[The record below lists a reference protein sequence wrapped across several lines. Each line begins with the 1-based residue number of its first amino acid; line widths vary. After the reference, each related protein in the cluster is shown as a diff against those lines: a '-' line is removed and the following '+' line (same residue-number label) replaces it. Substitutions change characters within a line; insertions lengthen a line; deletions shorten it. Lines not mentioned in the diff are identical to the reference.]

1 MPGMTDQ
8 PATAGLSSL
17 QPFDGLAFAKALP
30 DQPGVYRYFDAKG
43 QLLYVGKA
51 RNLKKRVGSYFQRT
65 PEDPRIRAMVSRVAR
80 AEFTVVPT
88 EVDAL
93 VLEHRLIKTGKP
105 KYNIQLKEGQGYPYL
120 HLSTHKKVP
129 QLTVARIKK
138 NDGGRYFGPYP
149 SRQAVYQAH
158 DALQKH
164 FKLRTCLDTF
174 FSHRSRPCLEFQIG
188 RCSAPC
194 VGLIALEEYRL
205 GVAQLEA
212 FLEGRA
218 EGLIADI
225 TAAMNEAA
233 ARQEYERAA
242 ALRDRIGSLRHIQS
256 RVSVERGEGS
266 FDAVALAQVNG
277 VACVSQV
284 RVRDG
289 QVVGVGGFQFSPP
302 WDSQSDALL
311 AEVLAQHYLAREV
324 PMPGRIVVPHAL
336 VDQQVLE
343 KALQAKGLGKLV
355 VGARGDDKPHLDLA
369 LRNAQAALDAAM
381 LGQRVMTERWSAFSK
396 LTGLDDRAIEDL
408 GDIRVECFDISHT
421 MGQDTVAS
429 CVVFGPKGP
438 RKALYR
444 RYNIAGITPGDDFA
458 AMRQAVERRLTGK
471 TPPPDVLL
479 IDGGLG
485 QVAQAVEVARGLAFD
500 FPIIGVAKGPD
511 RIGGEE
517 DLLLDDGQ
525 RATHPGPG
533 DPALLFIRAVRD
545 EAHRFAVEGHRR
557 RRDKRAVS
565 SVLETIPG
573 VGPKRRHALLQAFG
587 GLQGLKQASAEAIAQ
602 VPGIGPELAEQVV
615 LALR

>member
-1 MPGMTDQ
+1 M
-8 PATAGLSSL
+8 ANSTA
-17 QPFDGLAFAKALP
+17 PTNAPVPVVFDGVAFSKALP
-30 DQPGVYRYFDAKG
+30 DQPGVYRYFDAQG

-51 RNLKKRVGSYFQRT
+51 RNLRKRVASYFQRT
-65 PEDPRIRAMVSRVAR
+65 PEDPRIRTMVARIAR

-93 VLEHRLIKTGKP
+93 VLEHRLIKTGRP

-129 QLTVARIKK
+129 QLTVARVKK

-149 SRQAVYQAH
+149 SRHAVYEAH

-164 FKLRTCLDTF
+164 FKLRTCSDTF

-194 VGLIALEEYRL
+194 VGLIDPAEYRQN
-205 GVAQLEA
+205 VAELEA

-218 EGLIADI
+218 DALMTDLTEQM
-225 TAAMNEAA
+225 TQAAQAH
-233 ARQEYERAA
+233 EYERAA
-242 ALRDRIGSLRHIQS
+242 VLRDRIASLRHVQS

-266 FDAVALAQVNG
+266 FDAIAVAQAPG
-277 VACVSQV
+277 VACVSQI

-302 WDSQSDALL
+302 WDTKEDSLL
-311 AEVLAQHYLAREV
+311 TEVIAQHYLAREV
-324 PMPGRIVVPHAL
+324 PMPARLVVPHAL
-336 VDQQVLE
+336 ADQSILE
-343 KALQAKGLGKLV
+343 TALQDKGLKKLS
-355 VGARGDDKPHLDLA
+355 VGARGDDKSHLELA
-369 LRNAQAALDAAM
+369 QKNAQAALEAALM
-381 LGQRVMTERWSAFSK
+381 GQRVMSQRWEAFSA
-396 LTGLDDRAIEDL
+396 LSGLDRRPLEDL

-438 RKALYR
+438 KKTLYR
-444 RYNIAGITPGDDFA
+444 RYNITGITPGDDFA

-479 IDGGLG
+479 IDGGEG
-485 QVAQAVEVARGLAFD
+485 QVAQAVEVARGLEFD
-500 FPIIGVAKGPD
+500 FPIIGVAKGPE
-511 RIGGEE
+511 RIGGDE
-517 DLLLDDGQ
+517 DLLLDDGK
-525 RATHPGPG
+525 RMIHPGPD

-545 EAHRFAVEGHRR
+545 ESHRFAVEGHRR
-557 RRDKRAVS
+557 KREKRAVS

-573 VGPKRRHALLQAFG
+573 VGPKRRQALLQAFG
-587 GLQGLKQASAEAIAQ
+587 GLQGLKQASAESISK
-602 VPGIGPELAEQVV
+602 VPGIGPDLAEQIV